1 MNGLDCCGLRLPVGH
16 HDVLCHLREGCQN
29 RGSYIWETSI
39 LGKEQM
45 LWKGKHEGYKAC
57 LRSLRKGDAMNKQ
70 AFLTELRK
78 KMCSIERRQSRL
90 LAMTQMPDDDYRDAV
105 LERHKM
111 LEEKESK
118 VIVEDVTGSHDHG
131 KREPNTAFQSS
142 LHQISEELKQ
152 LEICMSS
159 IDAS

>member
-1 MNGLDCCGLRLPVGH
+1 
-16 HDVLCHLREGCQN
+16 
-29 RGSYIWETSI
+29 
-39 LGKEQM
+39 
-45 LWKGKHEGYKAC
+45 
-57 LRSLRKGDAMNKQ
+57 
-70 AFLTELRK
+70 
-78 KMCSIERRQSRL
+78 MCSIERRQSRL